1 MYIHVKKKD
10 AHPSSSKRYW
20 DEAHG
25 VRLSM
30 ASAIPSYIKLGVLSA
45 NSSIPNP
52 VDFQMPPEVRSCFTS
67 SPPKRTPENST
78 IPQEVCGSQRCLTQG
93 LCKQMGCLTNW
104 CPTNPIVF
112 SSCPFRKLHMAKERI
127 LHSPHRS

>member
-1 MYIHVKKKD
+1 MLKKRMLIQV
-10 AHPSSSKRYW
+10 AQSVIG

-52 VDFQMPPEVRSCFTS
+52 VDFQMPPEVWSCFTS

-78 IPQEVCGSQRCLTQG
+78 VPQEVCGSQRCLTQG